1 MTLNALQPLLSL
13 SQQLRQH
20 GFAVSPDQTMGFI
33 EAVGIL
39 GPQSASDIR
48 HAAIALFAI
57 EPERLFE
64 FDAIFQE
71 IFFGITVAAD
81 AKGSDD
87 DVDAIE
93 PAGGEQ
99 SVEVHEDESSAGDQA
114 IDAERLQSREF
125 STVSA
130 EQALL
135 DFERKAKNRLPHRKS
150 YRWKANKRGKK
161 LDFRRSLQSAAKH
174 DGELIDLAYSRRK
187 RRPRKILLL
196 LDVSGSMK
204 ERSAP
209 SLRFAHS
216 VLRVAQNAEAFTL
229 GTRLTRITSALSPDD
244 IDLALFRVSQL
255 VADFD
260 GGTRIGAAL
269 QTYLSIPRYAGFA
282 RGAAVVILSDGLE
295 RGEPNDLVVAT
306 QQLSRL
312 AWRLSWLTPLA
323 EDAQYRP
330 ETQALK
336 QLLPYI
342 DQLASGHSI
351 DAMCEH
357 VLKLASAA

>member
-1 MTLNALQPLLSL
+1 MILGALQPLLSL
-13 SQQLRQH
+13 SHELRQH

-33 EAVGIL
+33 EAVGVL

-64 FDAIFQE
+64 FDAIFRQ
-71 IFFGITVAAD
+71 IFFGITIAAD

-87 DVDAIE
+87 EVDAFE
-93 PAGGEQ
+93 PAGGDQ
-99 SVEVHEDESSAGDQA
+99 SVEVQESESDAGGQA

-125 STVSA
+125 TADST
-130 EQALL
+130 EQVLIE
-135 DFERKAKNRLPHRKS
+135 FERTAKDRLPHRKS
-150 YRWKANKRGKK
+150 YRWKAYKRGKK
-161 LDFRRSLQSAAKH
+161 LDFRRSLQTAAKH
-174 DGELIDLAYSRRK
+174 DGELIDLAFSRRK
-187 RRPRKILLL
+187 RRPRKILIL

-216 VLRVAQNAEAFTL
+216 VLRIAQNAEVFTL
-229 GTRLTRITSALSPDD
+229 GTRLTRVTTALSPGDV
-244 IDLALFRVSQL
+244 DLALHRVSQL

-269 QTYLSIPRYAGFA
+269 QTYLSIPRYTGFA

-295 RGEPNDLVVAT
+295 RGEPDELVAAT
-306 QQLSRL
+306 QKLSRL
-312 AWRLSWLTPLA
+312 AWHLSWLTPLA
-323 EDAQYRP
+323 EDSQYRP

-336 QLLPYI
+336 QVLPFI
-342 DQLASGHSI
+342 DQLGSSHSI
-351 DAMCEH
+351 DAMCKH
-357 VLKLASAA
+357 VLQLARAA